1 MQIFF
6 CRSLIVTGF
15 YFYLD
20 VSVSDGHLFQKKLL
34 IRLAV
39 LGTVSICKSCAKE
52 TVVACLCVILLSCTV
67 HIAAT
72 TKPRYFMYRVGHD
85 VELTHD
91 LQVACVGVLFP
102 AEARRGAGGVTLRQ
116 GIHTLMS
123 LSSII
128 RYLYGQ
134 RAPMLCG

>member
-1 MQIFF
+1 MQILF

-52 TVVACLCVILLSCTV
+52 TVVGCFCVVYIV
-67 HIAAT
+67 VT
-72 TKPRYFMYRVGHD
+72 TKPRYFMYRAWQD
-85 VELTHD
+85 VELTRD
-91 LQVACVGVLFP
+91 LQHAC
-102 AEARRGAGGVTLRQ
+102 GG
-116 GIHTLMS
+116 
-123 LSSII
+123 SIS
-128 RYLYGQ
+128 G
-134 RAPMLCG
+134 